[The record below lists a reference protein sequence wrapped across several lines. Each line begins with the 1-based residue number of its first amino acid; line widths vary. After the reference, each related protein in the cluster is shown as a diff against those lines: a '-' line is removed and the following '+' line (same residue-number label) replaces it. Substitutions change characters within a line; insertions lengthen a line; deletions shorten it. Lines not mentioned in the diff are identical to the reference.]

1 MLLPRMVSTYECAP
15 TLLGQPKCQNN
26 NCYWQRANSCKK
38 NIHCKQD

>member
-26 NCYWQRANSCKK
+26 TLLLAKGK
-38 NIHCKQD
+38 FL